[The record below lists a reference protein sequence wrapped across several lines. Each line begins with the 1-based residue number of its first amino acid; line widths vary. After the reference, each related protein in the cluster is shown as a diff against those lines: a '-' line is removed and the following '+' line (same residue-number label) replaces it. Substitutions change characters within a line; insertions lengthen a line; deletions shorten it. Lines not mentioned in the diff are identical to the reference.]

1 MPNTRLINP
10 NSGHEAFG
18 RVPACKSRKIILPA
32 GLIYLTAGRHIG
44 PNKGFGAAHIWA
56 EHAKEMEAA
65 GFPTLEEIPGYVA
78 TIICGGTPL
87 LYEGGNIKST
97 RLIAVRGVS
106 GTAILEQH
114 GQADSAFWVVITA
127 FSANKKHGVRVG
139 TVLDVV

>member
-10 NSGHEAFG
+10 HSEQEEFG
-18 RVPACKSRKIILPA
+18 RVPACKSGQILFPP
-32 GLIYLTAGRHIG
+32 GFVYLTAGRHIG

-65 GFPTLEEIPGYVA
+65 GFKSLGDVPRYVA
-78 TIICGGTPL
+78 TLICRGTPL

-97 RLIAVRGVS
+97 RLIAARGAT
-106 GTAILEQH
+106 GTAILEQR
-114 GQADSAFWVVITA
+114 GQAESAFWVVITA

-139 TVLDVV
+139 TVLDV